1 MKVNPRPIGMM
12 STNMLLEAP
21 VHESLFA
28 GGTFVV
34 DGFGV
39 HLFHVT
45 FDMRLLLARLA
56 ADQTD
61 IAQETL
67 LRLEEH
73 QRFQIHLG
81 SIYNRVVEG
90 GFNTSSSDK

>member
-1 MKVNPRPIGMM
+1 MKVNSRPIGMM

-28 GGTFVV
+28 GGTFIV

-39 HLFHVT
+39 HLSHMT

-56 ADQTD
+56 AYKTD

-73 QRFQIHLG
+73 QRFQIHLRG
-81 SIYNRVVEG
+81 IYNRVVEEDHY
-90 GFNTSSSDK
+90 F

>member
-1 MKVNPRPIGMM
+1 MKVNSRPIGMM

-21 VHESLFA
+21 IHKLLYT
-28 GGTFVV
+28 GGAFVV

-39 HLFHVT
+39 HLFHMT

-56 ADQTD
+56 AYKTD
-61 IAQETL
+61 IAHETL

-73 QRFQIHLG
+73 QRFQIHLRG
-81 SIYNRVVEG
+81 IYNRVVEE
-90 GFNTSSSDK
+90 DH

>member
-1 MKVNPRPIGMM
+1 MKVNSRPIGMM

-39 HLFHVT
+39 HLFHMT

-56 ADQTD
+56 AYKTD

-73 QRFQIHLG
+73 QRFQIHLRG
-81 SIYNRVVEG
+81 IYNRVVGRGSLQEWL
-90 GFNTSSSDK
+90 